1 MVGEN
6 SVVVLAA
13 VAARICVDDRRRQ
26 VLHLVEKGMASPF
39 GDLVRRD
46 DAEALVNKD
55 LGLGVKPV
63 ADPANP
69 NLADGLDSG
78 NGPQRDL

>member
-1 MVGEN
+1 
-6 SVVVLAA
+6 
-13 VAARICVDDRRRQ
+13 
-26 VLHLVEKGMASPF
+26 MAGLF

-46 DAEALVNKD
+46 DTEALVNED